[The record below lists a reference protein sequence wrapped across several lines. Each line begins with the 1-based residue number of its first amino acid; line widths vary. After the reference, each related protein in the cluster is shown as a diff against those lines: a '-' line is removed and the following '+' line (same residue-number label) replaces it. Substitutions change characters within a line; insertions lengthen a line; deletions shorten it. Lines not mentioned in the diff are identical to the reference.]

1 MGAACNQIRRALLEL
16 GRFSSEESALDRDVE
31 SPLSAIESR
40 ALGGLWLS
48 RFEFRSRQKRTYTAG
63 RQYGLEELVPQGN
76 RTLIGANL
84 LARSSNGRDYR
95 HQLRLIIVK
104 SHVIGRWFNVN
115 HESVGACQLRVH
127 SNRNVLEGLHLGD
140 ADDESVQMGKWA
152 WIRLLD
158 GKQKDAPKAKAR
170 PIVERAL
177 ISASAL
183 DAVFDSY
190 LTQGDWRSPCRRYW
204 NGDVATAPAVWPVL
218 QPPIPTARP
227 TVSARRLVAAVGCL
241 PSE

>member
-158 GKQKDAPKAKAR
+158 GKQKDAPKAEAR

-190 LTQGDWRSPCRRYW
+190 LTQGI
-204 NGDVATAPAVWPVL
+204 A
-218 QPPIPTARP
+218 
-227 TVSARRLVAAVGCL
+227 L
-241 PSE
+241 PLSKILER